1 MSTHIPLPVIQVP
14 IGDCMI
20 PTFDRF
26 GLIPRIYTDPATP
39 LTSLIHPALC
49 RTSPRETSCFEFR
62 SNVPDDPGFKR
73 FALFHFNIVGVTSEM
88 VKDSFS
94 RAYIRPATLKEMLM
108 VTSHHLKDYGE
119 ATVIAL
125 GSSNIQSPELSYSSM
140 ARLYRLFTSRRRH
153 LKWLK
158 SIETFPLM
166 DWRNRDSHLR
176 PTKGVGGWKSN
187 YVFLGVVK
195 NREFDL
201 KLLDMKITVEKYL
214 SLPRWNTLSGDFMS
228 KGEIGTLF
236 VYSDGTIRKL
246 VKSEDMDVQQLGSC
260 IFAGTPYGRGLIHY
274 RPIFVQK

>member
-1 MSTHIPLPVIQVP
+1 VDES
-14 IGDCMI
+14 
-20 PTFDRF
+20 
-26 GLIPRIYTDPATP
+26 
-39 LTSLIHPALC
+39 
-49 RTSPRETSCFEFR
+49 
-62 SNVPDDPGFKR
+62 PGFKR
-73 FALFHFNIVGVTSEM
+73 FALFHFNTVGVTSDM

-94 RAYIRPATLKEMLM
+94 RAYIRPATLKEMLV
-108 VTSHHLKDYGE
+108 VTGHHLKDYGE

-140 ARLYRLFTSRRRH
+140 SLLYRLFILRRSH

-158 SIETFPLM
+158 SVETFPLM
-166 DWRNRDSHLR
+166 DWRNQDSHLR
-176 PTKGVGGWKSN
+176 PTKGAGGWKSN
-187 YVFLGVVK
+187 CVFLGVVK

-214 SLPRWNTLSGDFMS
+214 SLPHWNTLPDDFMS

-246 VKSEDMDVQQLGSC
+246 VKGSD
-260 IFAGTPYGRGLIHY
+260 INANQFGAGCLSGVPERGFVHY

>member
-1 MSTHIPLPVIQVP
+1 
-14 IGDCMI
+14 MI
-20 PTFDRF
+20 PAFDRF
-26 GLIPRIYTDPATP
+26 HLPRIKTDPDTP
-39 LTSLIHPALC
+39 FTSLVPCALC
-49 RTSPRETSCFEFR
+49 RTSSREASRLNLR
-62 SNVPDDPGFKR
+62 SNVDDSPGFKR
-73 FALFHFNIVGVTSEM
+73 FALFHFNTIGITSGM
-88 VKDSFS
+88 VIDSLE
-94 RAYIRPATLKEMLM
+94 RAFIRPATFKEMLV

-140 ARLYRLFTSRRRH
+140 SLLYRLFTPRRIH

-158 SIETFPLM
+158 SIETFPMM
-166 DWRNRDSHLR
+166 DWRNQSSHLCL
-176 PTKGVGGWKSN
+176 TKGAGGWRSN
-187 YVFLGVVK
+187 CVFLGVVK

-214 SLPRWNTLSGDFMS
+214 SLPRWNTLSSDFMS

-246 VKSEDMDVQQLGSC
+246 VKSEDVDVRQFDSDIL
-260 IFAGTPYGRGLIHY
+260 TGRSPCERSLIHY